1 MKFKTFI
8 IEMEEAESASSL
20 MDSINDKLSSLFDD
34 PVYSLEASITLVSSV
49 LSEHE
54 LEMPAISGLDPEGDE
69 IVIDMR
75 ENLHLYLIY
84 TNNDNGLYD
93 FYAEVIDDEGLDEIL
108 EDDEDEED

>member
-1 MKFKTFI
+1 MSFKDFI

-20 MDSINDKLSSLFDD
+20 MNSINDKLSSLFDD
-34 PVYSLEASITLVSSV
+34 PIDSLEASIMQVASV
-49 LSEHE
+49 LSEHG
-54 LEMPAISGLDPEGDE
+54 LEMPAIAGFDPEGDE